1 MSIKAFLLLH
11 SPGACQQVHWHVE
24 AACAMAS
31 YARQKTE
38 TANYILKTISK
49 FLPTLAFMPL
59 EALGY
64 FLDVPARPK
73 VVTAVT
79 LFWMCGGI

>member
-1 MSIKAFLLLH
+1 M
-11 SPGACQQVHWHVE
+11 G
-24 AACAMAS
+24 AACAVAS

-38 TANYILKTISK
+38 IDSYVLKTISK
-49 FLPTLAFMPL
+49 FVPTLTFML

-64 FLDVPARPK
+64 FLDVPGRPK